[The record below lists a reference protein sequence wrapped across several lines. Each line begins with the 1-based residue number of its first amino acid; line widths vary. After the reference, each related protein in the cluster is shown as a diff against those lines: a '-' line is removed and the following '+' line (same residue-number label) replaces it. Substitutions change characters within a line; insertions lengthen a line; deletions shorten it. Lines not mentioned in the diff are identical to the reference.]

1 MKKRWFARIRAND
14 NEKGFIIKIGID
26 KVDDLFLVI
35 SDRYNEQESF
45 ANTQRQA
52 EKDIYS
58 MWGTWK
64 TFKWL

>member
-1 MKKRWFARIRAND
+1 MKKKWFARIRAND
-14 NEKGFIIKIGID
+14 DEKGFIIKIGID

-64 TFKWL
+64 TFEWL